1 MSEISLT
8 KIKIFP
14 VESGDNL
21 KVYAL
26 NGNQGQCLNGC
37 CCNQDSHLIVQQGV
51 IRLQSENESRWLQ
64 AREDHFFH
72 AGESFTLT
80 AMTDVRAQLV
90 TPESAS
96 LNVSDQS

>member
-1 MSEISLT
+1 MSEKSQA
-8 KIKIFP
+8 KINILP
-14 VESGDNL
+14 VESGENL

-26 NGNQGQCLNGC
+26 NGHQGQCLNGC

-51 IRLQSENESRWLQ
+51 IRMQSEHESRWLQ

-80 AMTDVRAQLV
+80 AMTDIRAQLV
-90 TPESAS
+90 TPESAC
-96 LNVSDQS
+96 LHVSEQS